1 MVFNTILIM
10 LYAILL
16 TFTRIWLLML
26 ASIGIAIVLGILSA
40 RVKIAGAI
48 IIPITD
54 VLEAVPVVSFFPI
67 ILVFFIIRVGGSAG
81 VELAVDFLIITALI
95 WNLILGVYQAVSHIP
110 KENLEMVKVYRLSFW
125 SRLKHLYL
133 PSSYHQIVA
142 NIMPSFASA
151 LFYITLSE
159 VIPIG
164 TRNYSVF
171 GVGSLALQFASENQF
186 GNIGILIIILI
197 LAIALNYYLIINPLI
212 EGSKKYVF
220 DLSVKAPEEQRRQR
234 DPFINALGGRITQ
247 VVSARLTT
255 FNSLN
260 FGRRTGVSASPRR
273 RFRISDT
280 WLNVI
285 SGVILLFFTGLA
297 IYLVAVS
304 GFAAAFDEYLTNAAF
319 LLKLTLATAYDLL
332 RIVIVFL
339 VSLAT
344 MVPLAIYSARK
355 GGSGRALT
363 GLFQIIYSVPAP
375 ILLPL
380 IIEYITPPI
389 SSVVGFGL
397 AFNFDVLLVTFLS
410 AAAYLYF
417 NVYGAA
423 LSIPYELKA
432 VASTFR
438 IKGLRRFKYLSF
450 PAVVPGLITGSM
462 AAFGS
467 YWGGLQVSEYVS
479 IGNRVYSVNDGLM
492 MLIVKYLNQGDLLRV
507 DAIDIFMVIVIV
519 ALSFLLWMRLY
530 KYSQKRF
537 SLN

>member
-1 MVFNTILIM
+1 MVFGTILEM

-16 TFTRIWLLML
+16 TFTRIWLLMV
-26 ASIGIAIVLGILSA
+26 ASIGLALFLGILSA

-67 ILVFFIIRVGGSAG
+67 ILVFFIVRVGGPIG

-110 KENLEMVKVYRLSFW
+110 KENIDMAKVYHLTLG
-125 SRLKHLYL
+125 SRLRYLYL

-164 TRNYSVF
+164 TKIYGVF
-171 GVGSLALQFASENQF
+171 GVGSLAFKFAADSQFSD
-186 GNIGILIIILI
+186 IGILIILLI
-197 LAIALNYYLIINPLI
+197 LAIGLNYYLIINPLI
-212 EGSKKYVF
+212 KASKKYVF
-220 DLSVKAPEEQRRQR
+220 DVTIKPPEEQKRQR
-234 DPFINALGGRITQ
+234 DPFINAIGGRITQ
-247 VVSARLTT
+247 VVSARLTAV
-255 FNSLN
+255 NSLN
-260 FGRRTGVSASPRR
+260 FARKTANNKNSRR
-273 RFRISDT
+273 RHKISDT
-280 WLNVI
+280 WLNII
-285 SGVILLFFTGLA
+285 SGVILLSFTGIA
-297 IYLVAVS
+297 IYLVAIS
-304 GFAAAFDEYLTNAAF
+304 GFAAAFDQYLTNAEFIFRLFVA
-319 LLKLTLATAYDLL
+319 AAYDLF
-332 RIVIVFL
+332 RIVIVFI
-339 VSLAT
+339 VSLLT
-344 MVPLAIYSARK
+344 MVPLALYSARK

-363 GLFQIIYSVPAP
+363 GIFQVIYSIPAP

-380 IIEYITPPI
+380 IIEYITPAM
-389 SSVVGFGL
+389 SSVLGFGL

-417 NVYGAA
+417 NVYGSA

-432 VASTFR
+432 VAHTFR
-438 IKGLRRFKYLSF
+438 ITGLKRFRYLSL
-450 PAVVPGLITGSM
+450 PGVVPGLITGSM

-479 IGNRVYSVNDGLM
+479 IGNHVYSVGNGLM
-492 MLIVKYLNQGDLLRV
+492 MLINKYLDEGDLLRV
-507 DAIDIFMVIVIV
+507 DAIDIFMVIIIV

-537 SLN
+537 TF